1 MRSTINEL
9 PNTFNI
15 AAYLIQENLKQES
28 NNKIA
33 FYYKEHTYTYGQ
45 VSNLVKR
52 SARLLSGLGVKREN
66 RVSILLNNRP
76 EWIFYFLGAI
86 WLGAIPVPI
95 NPGCSVED
103 VNYILQDSRSV
114 ILLTSQEWQMKLSP
128 LTSDY
133 LYRVLL
139 VDGQE
144 SFISLLSCQSEL
156 NNYAQTSPDEAA
168 FWLYTS
174 GSTGRPKGVIHA
186 HQSITFCASQYGQET
201 LGLNQRDIT
210 YSVANMA
217 FAYGLGNSLYL
228 PMAMGAAS
236 VISEANNVFDIIE
249 DIKRYQPTVFFG
261 IPSVYSSIL
270 ELEEIASFDASSL
283 RLCVSAAEQ
292 LPKSIWQKWFDTHS
306 LEICEGIGTTEF
318 LHVFLSN
325 QLGKSKPGSSGRPV
339 PGYEIKIID
348 ENGLPCSIGEI
359 GELQVQGASLMLGY
373 WNRLSETRKAVFG
386 SQMKTGDRYRRDRD
400 GFFWFMGR
408 KDELFKVN
416 GQWISPLEIE
426 GVLYQHPQVREVAV
440 ISESN
445 DGQHLTEIIAY
456 ISLKEEE
463 QLSLKLERSIYQ
475 FVKQHLPH
483 FKAPKRIYFLAELP
497 RTPTGKIHRQLLKN
511 KSSDLPLVMT
521 S

>member
-1 MRSTINEL
+1 MRDIVDEL
-9 PNTFNI
+9 PSIFNI
-15 AAYLIQENLKQES
+15 AGYLIQENQEKGNS
-28 NNKIA
+28 NKVA
-33 FYYKEHTYTYGQ
+33 FYYQKSTYTYGQ

-52 SARLLSGLGVKREN
+52 SAKLLTELGVKREN
-66 RVSILLNNRP
+66 RVGILLNNRP

-95 NPGCSVED
+95 NPSCSVDD
-103 VNYILQDSRSV
+103 VNYILQDSRSTV
-114 ILLTSQEWQMKLSP
+114 LLTSQDWQTKLNP

-133 LYRVLL
+133 LQHILL
-139 VDGQE
+139 VDGSE
-144 SFISLLSCQSEL
+144 SFIALLDHQSEL
-156 NNYAQTSPDEAA
+156 YNYAPTSPDEPA

-174 GSTGRPKGVIHA
+174 GSTGKPKGVIHA
-186 HQSITFCASQYGQET
+186 HQSIVSCVSQYGKGT
-201 LGLNQRDIT
+201 LGLNPKDIT

-228 PMAMGAAS
+228 PMAIGAAS

-249 DIKRYQPTVFFG
+249 DVKHYKPTVFFG

-270 ELEEIASFDASSL
+270 ELEEITSLDSSSL
-283 RLCVSAAEQ
+283 RLCISAAEQ
-292 LPKSIWQKWFDTHS
+292 LPKSIWQKWHDTHE

-325 QLGKSKPGSSGRPV
+325 QLGKPKPGSSGRPV
-339 PGYEIKIID
+339 PGYEIKVVD
-348 ENGLPCSIGEI
+348 ENGLSCSIGEI
-359 GELQVQGASLMLGY
+359 GELQVRGASLMLGY
-373 WNRLSETRKAVFG
+373 WNRLAETRKAIYG

-426 GVLYQHPQVREVAV
+426 EVLYQHPQVREVAV
-440 ISESN
+440 LSESD

-463 QLSLKLERSIYQ
+463 TSAKLERSIYQ

-483 FKAPKRIYFLAELP
+483 FKAPKRIYFLPELP

-511 KSSDLPLVMT
+511 KSSDLSLAT
-521 S
+521 TT